1 MYTRYMERLRLFT
14 SLLVIVGIS
23 LPVLALAVDFSI
35 PNPLGDKDDFGDII
49 QMVSD
54 GLLQIAIP
62 VAVIMIVWGGFNL
75 LTSRGDQGKIK
86 RGKDI
91 LTWTVVGLAII
102 FLSSGLVDFIRS
114 ILAG

>member
-1 MYTRYMERLRLFT
+1 MYTRDMKRFT
-14 SLLVIVGIS
+14 IGLLVLVGAA
-23 LPVLALAVDFSI
+23 LPVLALAATDFSI
-35 PNPLGDKDDFGDII
+35 PNPLGPRENVGDII

-54 GLLQIAIP
+54 GLLQVAIP
-62 VAVIMIVWGGFNL
+62 VAVIMIVWAGFNL
-75 LTSRGDQGKIK
+75 LTSRGDPAKVK